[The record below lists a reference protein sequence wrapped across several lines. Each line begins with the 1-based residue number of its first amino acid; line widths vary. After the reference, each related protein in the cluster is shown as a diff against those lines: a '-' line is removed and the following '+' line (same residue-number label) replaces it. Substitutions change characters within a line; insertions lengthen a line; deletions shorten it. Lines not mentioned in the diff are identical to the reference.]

1 MPFTITR
8 IKLFRLVREV
18 KAESTM
24 MKELPR
30 LVPFVRPELPRLARR
45 HHTYNPIPGVSAE
58 FLQRFHTVNDKVSR
72 LRLCFFPA
80 GVNGCTFPV
89 DRDHVFR
96 AGVAFSSS
104 TRTSFLR
111 GLESG
116 FLEELFDV
124 MHSNEGGGRG

>member
-8 IKLFRLVREV
+8 VKLFRPVRKV

-45 HHTYNPIPGVSAE
+45 HHTYNPIPGVRAK
-58 FLQRFHTVNDKVSR
+58 FLQRLHTVDDKVSC

-80 GVNGCTFPV
+80 RVNGCTFPV
-89 DRDHVFR
+89 DGDHVFWSC
-96 AGVAFSSS
+96 VAFSSS
-104 TRTSFLR
+104 MRTSFLR
-111 GLESG
+111 RLEGG

-124 MHSNEGGGRG
+124 MHSNEGGRRG